1 MGLNHTQYLYDV
13 LEPDIYRTGLS
24 LSPDE
29 PGSYLAAFNRQ
40 RPKAKDLAK
49 YGYASLHT
57 SRLISKRYNLA
68 RQHMVQLQEVSV
80 RGTGLY
86 DGCPTK
92 SEPEPGVCPPLSV
105 YFRTADGSCN
115 NANSRYLGAAM
126 TPFSRFLPPRYND
139 GVQTPRRSVADGEPL
154 PSPRDVSMT
163 VHRDVNLTSTRI
175 TMMVMQWGQ
184 FMDHDLTS
192 SAQARGFNGSVPRC
206 CQDGRELPADRRHPD
221 CMPISIPKYDP
232 FYSKYNQ
239 SCMEFVRS
247 SPAPR
252 PDCTLGPRDQINQIT
267 SFLDASNVYGS
278 SDEEMNQLRLFS
290 GGMLRYTH
298 LRYRKP
304 LLPPGDVNV
313 HSECRMTSDNLHC
326 FTAGDDRVNEQ
337 PGLTSMHTLWMREHN
352 RVARGLARMNPLW
365 GDDRLFH
372 EARKVVGA
380 MVQVITYNEW
390 LPVVLGRSVIK
401 IFDVTLQKYG
411 YFYGY
416 NSSVNPTIANSFGSA
431 AFRFG
436 HSLVNSK
443 LDRCDK
449 FGNSVKFDI
458 SLHQEL
464 MNPAQLHNIGS
475 VDRLMFGLLTS
486 RRSGATSSSSRELTN
501 RLFQTT
507 QPFGMD
513 LASINIQRGRD
524 HGLAPYNTWRRECG
538 LRRFTNWGQLLE
550 VMDDDSVG
558 RLRVAYRHLDD
569 IDLFAGGLAERP
581 VKGGLVGPTF
591 ACIIGQQFLNL
602 KVGDRFWFENGGMK
616 SSFTPS
622 QLHQL
627 RKTTLAR
634 VLCDNL
640 DDIDVVRPL
649 VMRTGIVSQRN
660 RPVSCQLI
668 RRVSLRPWE
677 EPPREAAPA
686 APAAPAAVDSLAE
699 DFQFTPKNKPHP
711 GIAALGLQHLIG
723 PSEIP
728 NPLNN
733 QRPPPQYLREDEL
746 EAPQEPSESYLDEM
760 PQQLSPTAA
769 LAGQPLYDLLDLG
782 DLLAGRQARGRV

>member
-1 MGLNHTQYLYDV
+1 
-13 LEPDIYRTGLS
+13 
-24 LSPDE
+24 
-29 PGSYLAAFNRQ
+29 
-40 RPKAKDLAK
+40 
-49 YGYASLHT
+49 
-57 SRLISKRYNLA
+57 
-68 RQHMVQLQEVSV
+68 MVQLQEVSV
-80 RGTGLY
+80 RGTDLY

-92 SEPEPGVCPPLSV
+92 SPEPDQTEPCPPLSV

-126 TPFSRFLPPRYND
+126 TPFARFLPPRYND
-139 GVQTPRRSVADGEPL
+139 GVQTARRSVNGGTPL
-154 PSPRDVSMT
+154 PSARDVSLT

-184 FMDHDLTS
+184 FLDHDLTS

-206 CQDGRELPADRRHPD
+206 CLDGRELPVDERHPD
-221 CMPISIPKYDP
+221 CMPINIPTYDP
-232 FYSKYNQ
+232 FYSRFNQ
-239 SCMEFVRS
+239 TCMEFVRS

-267 SFLDASNVYGS
+267 SYLDASNVYGS
-278 SDEEMNQLRLFS
+278 SDEEMTQLRLFN

-304 LLPPGDVNV
+304 LLPPGGADV
-313 HSECRMTSDNLHC
+313 HSECRMTNDNLYC

-337 PGLTSMHTLWMREHN
+337 PGLTSMHTLWLREHN
-352 RVARGLARMNPLW
+352 RVARELARFNPGW

-372 EARKVVGA
+372 ESRKVVGA
-380 MVQVITYNEW
+380 MMQVITYNEW

-416 NSSVNPTIANSFGSA
+416 NSSVNPSIANSFGAA

-443 LDRCDK
+443 LSRCDK
-449 FGNSVKFDI
+449 FGNHMNLDI
-458 SLHQEL
+458 SLHKEL

-475 VDRLMFGLLTS
+475 VDRLMFGLLYQPAQ
-486 RRSGATSSSSRELTN
+486 RRDVFISRELTN
-501 RLFQTT
+501 RLFQTN

-524 HGLAPYNTWRRECG
+524 HGLPPYNTWRRECG
-538 LRRFTNWGQLLE
+538 LRRFTNWAQLLK

-558 RLRVAYRHLDD
+558 RLRVAYKHLDD

-591 ACIIGQQFLNL
+591 SCIIGQQFLNL

-649 VMRTGIVSQRN
+649 VMRTGFVSERN

-668 RRVSLRPWE
+668 RRVSLRPWAE
-677 EPPREAAPA
+677 NQEPPPRPSPSPPPPPAEPALSRPAEA
-686 APAAPAAVDSLAE
+686 
-699 DFQFTPKNKPHP
+699 FQFTPKNRVRLN
-711 GIAALGLQHLIG
+711 ITALGQQQIAELAEIHSSLSNRR
-723 PSEIP
+723 PS
-728 NPLNN
+728 
-733 QRPPPQYLREDEL
+733 PQYLLEDEL
-746 EAPQEPSESYLDEM
+746 EAAQEPAENYLEEL
-760 PQQLSPTAA
+760 PAPLPASIAYT
-769 LAGQPLYDLLDLG
+769 GRPLYDLLDLG
-782 DLLAGRQARGRV
+782 DLLARRPVRRRRAAGATPPAA